1 MTLSKHN
8 VTRRRLIKAAGGFAA
23 LGNIGI
29 LPPTALAQGV
39 QTDKPDRL
47 RAGATVGLV
56 TPASNVPENEDLLA
70 AMDLVRSLGFE
81 AKAAP
86 NLRRRKQYLAGSD
99 QQRADD
105 LNGMFADD
113 EVDAIFCVRGGYGSG
128 RLLRDLDYQTIANNP
143 KILMGYSDITAILNA
158 INVKTGMVTYHGPI
172 AGDNFSSYTYEQ
184 FQRILMEPRQVTRIA
199 QPPAFVEQPGVV
211 ERKNRLTPI
220 VPGRAEGKL
229 IGGNL
234 SLLVTLLGTP
244 YEPDFDGAIL
254 FLEDISEPP
263 YSVDRMLTH
272 LWLTGHLERTAG
284 IVFGKFTDDDYDS
297 NTLSMEQVLRERC
310 EPLGIPTLRGAMIG
324 HVEDQ
329 TVVPIGVNAR
339 LDVDEGTLKLLEPA
353 VR

>member
-1 MTLSKHN
+1 M
-8 VTRRRLIKAAGGFAA
+8 F
-23 LGNIGI
+23 
-29 LPPTALAQGV
+29 PPTALAQGV
-39 QTDKPDRL
+39 KTAKPARL

-70 AMDLVRSLGFE
+70 AMDLVRSLGFK

-86 NLRRRKQYLAGSD
+86 NLRCRKQYLAGSD

-105 LNGMFADD
+105 LNGMFADE

-158 INVKTGMVTYHGPI
+158 IHVKTGMVTYHGPI

-199 QPPAFVEQPGVV
+199 QPPAFVQQPGVV

-254 FLEDISEPP
+254 FVEDVSEPP

-310 EPLGIPTLRGAMIG
+310 ESLGIPTLRGAMIG
-324 HVEDQ
+324 HIEDQ

>member
-1 MTLSKHN
+1 M
-8 VTRRRLIKAAGGFAA
+8 F
-23 LGNIGI
+23 
-29 LPPTALAQGV
+29 PPTALAQGV
-39 QTDKPDRL
+39 QTAKPDRL

-184 FQRILMEPRQVTRIA
+184 FQRILMEPRQVSRIA
-199 QPPAFVEQPGVV
+199 EPPAFEQQPGVV
-211 ERKNRLTPI
+211 ERENRLTPI

-254 FLEDISEPP
+254 FMEDVSEPP

-339 LDVDEGTLKLLEPA
+339 LDVDEGTLTLLEPA

>member
-1 MTLSKHN
+1 MTLSQHN
-8 VTRRRLIKAAGGFAA
+8 VTRRRLIKAAGGLAA
-23 LGNIGI
+23 LASTGM
-29 LPPTALAQGV
+29 LPPKALAQGA
-39 QTDKPDRL
+39 QTTKPDRL

-70 AMDLVRSLGFE
+70 AMDLVRSLGFQ

-158 INVKTGMVTYHGPI
+158 IHVKTGMVTYHGPI

-284 IVFGKFTDDDYDS
+284 IVFGKFTDDDYDR

-339 LDVDEGTLKLLEPA
+339 LDVDEGTLTLLEPA

>member
-128 RLLRDLDYQTIANNP
+128 RLLRDLDYRTIANNP

-158 INVKTGMVTYHGPI
+158 IHVKTGMVTYHGPI

>member
-1 MTLSKHN
+1 MNLSQHN
-8 VTRRRLIKAAGGFAA
+8 VTRRRLIKAAGSLAA
-23 LGNIGI
+23 LGGTGMVPKI
-29 LPPTALAQGV
+29 ALAQGAK
-39 QTDKPDRL
+39 TAKPDRL

-81 AKAAP
+81 AKPAP

-113 EVDAIFCVRGGYGSG
+113 KVDAIFCVRGGYGSG
-128 RLLRDLDYQTIANNP
+128 RLLRDLDYQTIAHNP

-158 INVKTGMVTYHGPI
+158 IHVKTGMVTYHGPI

-184 FQRILMEPRQVTRIA
+184 FQRIMMEPRQVTRIA
-199 QPPAFVEQPGVV
+199 EPPAFEQQPGVV
-211 ERKNRLTPI
+211 ERENRLTPI

-254 FLEDISEPP
+254 FMEDVAEPP

-284 IVFGKFTDDDYDS
+284 IVFGKFTDDSYDS

-324 HVEDQ
+324 HIEDQ
-329 TVVPIGVNAR
+329 TVVPIGVHAR
-339 LDVDEGTLKLLEPA
+339 LDVDDGTLTLLEPA
-353 VR
+353 VS

>member
-1 MTLSKHN
+1 M
-8 VTRRRLIKAAGGFAA
+8 F
-23 LGNIGI
+23 
-29 LPPTALAQGV
+29 PPTALAQGV
-39 QTDKPDRL
+39 QTAKPDRL

-184 FQRILMEPRQVTRIA
+184 FQRILMEPRQVSRIA
-199 QPPAFVEQPGVV
+199 EPPAFEQQPGVV
-211 ERKNRLTPI
+211 ERENRLTPI
-220 VPGRAEGKL
+220 VSGRAEGKL

-254 FLEDISEPP
+254 FMEDVSEPP

-339 LDVDEGTLKLLEPA
+339 LDVNEGTLTLLEPA

>member
-1 MTLSKHN
+1 MNLFQHN
-8 VTRRRLIKAAGGFAA
+8 VTRRRLIKTASSLAA
-23 LGNIGI
+23 LGSTGMFPKI
-29 LPPTALAQGV
+29 ALAQGAK
-39 QTDKPDRL
+39 TAKPDRL

-81 AKAAP
+81 AKPAP

-158 INVKTGMVTYHGPI
+158 IHVKTGMVTYHGPI

-184 FQRILMEPRQVTRIA
+184 FQRLLIEPRQVTRIA
-199 QPPAFVEQPGVV
+199 EPPAFEQQPGVV
-211 ERKNRLTPI
+211 ERENRLTPI

-254 FLEDISEPP
+254 FMEDVAEPP

-284 IVFGKFTDDDYDS
+284 IVFGKFTDDSYDS

-324 HVEDQ
+324 HIEDQ
-329 TVVPIGVNAR
+329 TVVPIGVRAR
-339 LDVDEGTLKLLEPA
+339 LDVDDGTLTLLEPA
-353 VR
+353 VS

>member
-1 MTLSKHN
+1 
-8 VTRRRLIKAAGGFAA
+8 
-23 LGNIGI
+23 
-29 LPPTALAQGV
+29 
-39 QTDKPDRL
+39 
-47 RAGATVGLV
+47 
-56 TPASNVPENEDLLA
+56 
-70 AMDLVRSLGFE
+70 
-81 AKAAP
+81 
-86 NLRRRKQYLAGSD
+86 
-99 QQRADD
+99 
-105 LNGMFADD
+105 
-113 EVDAIFCVRGGYGSG
+113 
-128 RLLRDLDYQTIANNP
+128 
-143 KILMGYSDITAILNA
+143 MGYSDITAILNA
-158 INVKTGMVTYHGPI
+158 IHVKTGMVTYHGPI

-199 QPPAFVEQPGVV
+199 QPPAFVQKPGVV

-254 FLEDISEPP
+254 FMEDVSEPP

-272 LWLTGHLERTAG
+272 LWLTGHLEQTAG

>member
-1 MTLSKHN
+1 MFPL
-8 VTRRRLIKAAGGFAA
+8 
-23 LGNIGI
+23 
-29 LPPTALAQGV
+29 TALAQGV
-39 QTDKPDRL
+39 KTAKPARL

-70 AMDLVRSLGFE
+70 AMDLVRSLGFK

-158 INVKTGMVTYHGPI
+158 IHVKTGMVTYHGPI

-184 FQRILMEPRQVTRIA
+184 FQRILVEPRQVPRIA
-199 QPPAFVEQPGVV
+199 QPPAFVQQPGVV

-254 FLEDISEPP
+254 FMEDVFEPP

>member
-158 INVKTGMVTYHGPI
+158 IHVKTGMVTYHGPI

-284 IVFGKFTDDDYDS
+284 IVFGKFTDDDYDG

-329 TVVPIGVNAR
+329 TVVPVGVNAR
-339 LDVDEGTLKLLEPA
+339 LDVDEGTLTLLEPA

>member
-1 MTLSKHN
+1 MTLFKYN
-8 VTRRRLIKAAGGFAA
+8 LTRRRLIKAAGGLAA
-23 LGNIGI
+23 LGGTSVF
-29 LPPTALAQGV
+29 PPTALAQGV
-39 QTDKPDRL
+39 QTAKPDRL

-184 FQRILMEPRQVTRIA
+184 FQRILMEPRQVSRIA
-199 QPPAFVEQPGVV
+199 EPPAFQQQPGVV
-211 ERKNRLTPI
+211 ERENRLTPI
-220 VPGRAEGKL
+220 VSGRAEGKL

-254 FLEDISEPP
+254 FMEDVSEPP

>member
-1 MTLSKHN
+1 MTLSKYN
-8 VTRRRLIKAAGGFAA
+8 LTRRRLITAAGGLAA
-23 LGNIGI
+23 LGGI
-29 LPPTALAQGV
+29 SVFPQTALAQGL
-39 QTDKPDRL
+39 QTAKPDRL

-158 INVKTGMVTYHGPI
+158 IHVKTGMVTYHGPI

-284 IVFGKFTDDDYDS
+284 IVFGKFTDDDYDG

-329 TVVPIGVNAR
+329 TVVPVGVNAR
-339 LDVDEGTLKLLEPA
+339 LDVDEGTLTLLEPA

>member
-1 MTLSKHN
+1 MKRSQPNLS
-8 VTRRRLIKAAGGFAA
+8 RRRLIKAAGSLAA
-23 LGNIGI
+23 LGSAGI
-29 LPPTALAQGV
+29 LPQSAIAQGL
-39 QTDKPDRL
+39 QTAKPLRL

-86 NLRRRKQYLAGSD
+86 NLRRRKQCLAGSD

-128 RLLRDLDYQTIANNP
+128 RLLRDLDYQTIADNP

-158 INVKTGMVTYHGPI
+158 IHVKTGMITYHGPI

-184 FQRILMEPRQVTRIA
+184 FQRILIEPRQVTRIA
-199 QPPAFVEQPGVV
+199 EPPAFEQQPGVV
-211 ERKNRLTPI
+211 ERENRLTPI
-220 VPGRAEGKL
+220 VPGQAEGKL
-229 IGGNL
+229 VGGNL
-234 SLLVTLLGTP
+234 SLLVTLIGTP

-254 FLEDISEPP
+254 FMEDVSEPP

-272 LWLTGHLERTAG
+272 LWLSGHLGRTAG
-284 IVFGKFTDDDYDS
+284 IVFGKFTDDGYDS

-324 HVEDQ
+324 HIEDQ
-329 TVVPIGVNAR
+329 TVVPIGIRAR
-339 LDVDEGTLKLLEPA
+339 LDVDDGTLTLLEPA
-353 VR
+353 VS